1 MEETEKIQCTLED
14 SRFAQQLACQYHLD
28 SVKDIDLLTKL
39 HDLGSVLNV
48 YNAKVGTLDSMIEYA
63 QKLKEFITS
72 KEYQQ
77 MDKQARANFE
87 NRTLRI
93 LKNIYVKGVGS
104 EYFVIEPY
112 KSASLSSLKEKEV
125 SL

>member
-14 SRFAQQLACQYHLD
+14 HRFAQQLAYQYHLD
-28 SVKDIDLLTKL
+28 PVKDIDLLTKL

-48 YNAKVGTLDSMIEYA
+48 YNAKSETLDSMVEYA
-63 QKLKEFITS
+63 QKLKDLIVS

-77 MDKQARANFE
+77 MDKQARAKFE
-87 NRTLRI
+87 NRVLRM
-93 LKNIYVKGVGS
+93 LKNIYVKGVGP

-112 KSASLSSLKEKEV
+112 LYAQTS
-125 SL
+125 

>member
-14 SRFAQQLACQYHLD
+14 PRFAQQLAYQYHLD
-28 SVKDIDLLTKL
+28 PVKDVDLLTKL
-39 HDLGSVLNV
+39 HNLGSVLNV
-48 YNAKVGTLDSMIEYA
+48 YNAKSETLDSMVEYA
-63 QKLKEFITS
+63 QKLKDFIIS

-77 MDKQARANFE
+77 MDKQARAKFE
-87 NRTLRI
+87 NRVLRM

-112 KSASLSSLKEKEV
+112 KPAFLAPKEKEI